1 MLPLSPHKCASMQLF
16 ILLKRALL
24 ELRELCSV
32 CHLSGRQPA
41 EFSGEEEPTAAERW
55 GKGSSVWPLVD

>member
-1 MLPLSPHKCASMQLF
+1 MQLF

-24 ELRELCSV
+24 ELRDLCSV

-41 EFSGEEEPTAAERW
+41 EFSGEEKENRLQLKCGARGAQF
-55 GKGSSVWPLVD
+55 GL